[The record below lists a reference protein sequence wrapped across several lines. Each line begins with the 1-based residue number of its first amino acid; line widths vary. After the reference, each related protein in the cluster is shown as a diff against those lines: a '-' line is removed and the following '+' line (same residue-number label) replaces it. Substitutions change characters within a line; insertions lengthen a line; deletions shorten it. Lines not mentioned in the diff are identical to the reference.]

1 VNAKK
6 LFEKSASDLKDGGFI
21 FQALI
26 SHNLSF
32 DIKEGYV
39 VLSAGTSY
47 PFDKSRIN
55 AKLHQV
61 DLFPDLKTD
70 SGTATLTYVILSE
83 VNNLARKFE
92 LAAEVI
98 KRDLINPS
106 AEIEK
111 SNIDPNV
118 DPTTEEQPSV
128 DPEEENKSRQISS
141 AEEKPKVEI
150 IYPKAK
156 PQLTTSKI
164 NIEIGNK
171 ASSTQGVAGGA
182 ANLPGGKT
190 PPALTGPNALPPAN
204 EKLQEAKTQKVTIFY
219 RDEIKRLEEAGRLTR
234 NEIKRLNS
242 IFFKNTSYKVTLS
255 TEKIY
260 LREVSTS
267 SLDSGSPE
275 IILKISTSLVDE
287 AFGGKVPSFEN
298 FKLVVSGSS
307 SVTVKGAE
315 VANFEIFDP
324 IEKKNDKI
332 FQTILPS
339 LILKFKSDQ
348 VPIETFTNKSS
359 EVAANQ
365 GISYRD
371 IFEFGAQ
378 ELSDLGLDD
387 FEEESDEEENT
398 NSEKS
403 TNNPNK
409 KQGIEAQIKN
419 LTARVKKAEEELTSA
434 TNDRKKME
442 AQYKLDELK
451 KKLER
456 AKQAYDNLGESLY
469 VKQEL
474 ALLEK
479 ELTAFYQQ
487 FDSIFE
493 SKIYSRRKF

>member
-61 DLFPDLKTD
+61 DLFPDLKTE

-83 VNNLARKFE
+83 VNSLARKFE

-98 KRDLINPS
+98 KRDLINP
-106 AEIEK
+106 AVEVEK
-111 SNIDPNV
+111 PTV
-118 DPTTEEQPSV
+118 TAQEPTTP
-128 DPEEENKSRQISS
+128 PEPIQ
-141 AEEKPKVEI
+141 
-150 IYPKAK
+150 
-156 PQLTTSKI
+156 QTTSSQTQQAP
-164 NIEIGNK
+164 NQLPTG
-171 ASSTQGVAGGA
+171 STGSDQSEEPV
-182 ANLPGGKT
+182 
-190 PPALTGPNALPPAN
+190 
-204 EKLQEAKTQKVTIFY
+204 QEAKVERVKIFY
-219 RDEIKRLEEAGRLTR
+219 KDEVERLEKEGRLTR
-234 NEIKRLNS
+234 NEIKRLNA
-242 IFFKNTSYKVTLS
+242 IFFKNTSYTVTLS

-260 LREVSTS
+260 LREISTS

-298 FKLVVSGSS
+298 FKLVVSGLTSI
-307 SVTVKGAE
+307 TVKGVE

-348 VPIETFTNKSS
+348 VQVDTFTNKSS
-359 EVAANQ
+359 EIAAYQ
-365 GISYRD
+365 RITYKD
-371 IFEFGAQ
+371 IFELGSN
-378 ELSDLGLDD
+378 ELTELEL
-387 FEEESDEEENT
+387 EEEDIEEPQEEDIEEPQEEDEDTGGEDL
-398 NSEKS
+398 SI
-403 TNNPNK
+403 NNQKENK
-409 KQGIEAQIKN
+409 KKGIESQIEI
-419 LTARVKKAEEELTSA
+419 LTKKIEDAEKEVNAA
-434 TNDRKKME
+434 TEDRKKTE
-442 AQYKLDELK
+442 AQYKLEELK
-451 KKLER
+451 KKLEG
-456 AKQAYDNLGESLY
+456 AKKAYSNLGESLY